1 MHKKDWKKFELNN
14 KSIVLNFLY
23 APYSTMEIRHAYKSK
38 YNLKHENKVI
48 LLMNTD
54 GEKWHYFAVKKLYE
68 LLTGIASKHAG
79 DFYCLNCFY
88 SSSTKNKLK
97 KQRCIENHDYC
108 YV

>member
-1 MHKKDWKKFELNN
+1 
-14 KSIVLNFLY
+14 
-23 APYSTMEIRHAYKSK
+23 MEIRHAYKSK

-79 DFYCLNCFY
+79 DF
-88 SSSTKNKLK
+88 
-97 KQRCIENHDYC
+97 I
-108 YV
+108 V